1 MAPKRKPQ
9 SIHQIKASLKN
20 IRPPIWRRLQ
30 VDSRTT
36 LGSLH
41 NIIQAA
47 MGWGNYH
54 LYTFDI
60 GGEQYGRPHPDW
72 DVRDDARLRLEQFP
86 AGAKF
91 TYTYDMGD
99 WWEHEITIEKILP
112 PEGGVHYPRCIKGKR
127 ACPPEDCGGPW
138 GYAEMLQAL
147 KDPRHPSH
155 LDYVDWIGEE
165 FDPDF
170 FDLDEVNEILK
181 SL

>member
-9 SIHQIKASLKN
+9 SIHQIKVSLKN

-72 DVRDDARLRLEQFP
+72 DVRNDARLRLEQFP
-86 AGAKF
+86 EGVKF
-91 TYTYDMGD
+91 TYTYDRV
-99 WWEHEITIEKILP
+99 I
-112 PEGGVHYPRCIKGKR
+112 GGNTKSQSRR
-127 ACPPEDCGGPW
+127 FCPPRGACITPAASRGNAPARRKIAAARGAMRRCCKRSKTPGIRAIW
-138 GYAEMLQAL
+138 TT
-147 KDPRHPSH
+147 
-155 LDYVDWIGEE
+155 
-165 FDPDF
+165 
-170 FDLDEVNEILK
+170 
-181 SL
+181 